1 MKKSLFAIS
10 IFCGF
15 LLQSTQAQQAGEVM
29 PSINTKNVPVVI
41 ESQPPLVK
49 AKVSAQE
56 QAIQLTDLSIQTKI
70 YGNIATT
77 TYDMTFYNPN
87 DRVLEGE
94 LEFPLFGNQSVVGY
108 SLDINGH
115 QREGVVT
122 EKQLARQ
129 AFEEKVKQGIDPGII
144 EKTAGNNYK
153 TRIYPLPPKQTRRV
167 TITYEEV
174 LNRQQGRYEYDL
186 ALNYSQP
193 IKNFSYEVKIL
204 ELNKQPVF
212 IEALSGL
219 SFQSE
224 GESGYF
230 AKLSKTQFTPNQN
243 IKISVPVRDDV
254 QQFYEQ
260 HNGGLYTLI
269 NVPFDK
275 EFLEEIVKVKPKNVA
290 IVWDSSLSAGQAGR
304 DIEKEAGL
312 IEKYLAYLNLNADVY
327 TFDTVFEK
335 KGAYGAE
342 KIRQAL
348 VSLPTISGSD
358 FSVLDANVLNGYDE
372 VIIVSD
378 GIGNLGNK
386 HIKGELKS
394 RVIAVNSAAQSN
406 ERYLEYLSD
415 GQLLNLSK
423 LSLDKALNA
432 LQVEP
437 IVVSEIFYDINAVK
451 EVYHSN
457 LQTGAHGLSLM
468 AKLSQPQTTVRVV
481 LKKGDRTFERSVTLN
496 ALNKQNTKGIA
507 RLFGTEKI
515 RSLEIDLDKNRNDIV
530 DVAKQ
535 FTIVTDYTS
544 LIVLDDVND
553 YVRYG
558 IVPPPELKDAYDAI
572 VQKQMDDKKAARS
585 QRLAILKL
593 TFDEM
598 KHWYSTQYSSKK
610 IKQKNARNVYSRSEV
625 TMDAPMV
632 EAVVAADYDMTA
644 DETVMPSGEVAAA
657 RQRAIRDESSRSN
670 SMGNMTASSATSV
683 ARPLSTDTIELAQT
697 FNEKEKSV
705 VFQVPTQE
713 VKNIKIELKAW
724 TPNAAYL
731 KEISSAKKADQK
743 KVYFE
748 LQKQYAD
755 QPAFFM
761 DMADFFAL
769 QGDKAFAT
777 RIVLSIADLN
787 LEDIELLRALGYKL
801 VELGH
806 YDYAIEVFEK
816 LVDLRGEDQQ
826 SYRDLGL
833 IYEKTGH
840 KQKALEKLYYALTG
854 DFTNTH
860 PGVDQTLLMEL
871 NHLIALN
878 PDLDT
883 SRVDKG
889 LIQAMPVDLRIVI
902 DWNIDNTDIDLWV
915 TDPHGF
921 KVYYSNPL
929 SPSGGAITRD
939 VTTGFGPENFAQKK
953 AIPGTYIIQ
962 VQQYGSS
969 SQKVRVH
976 GAAMVKATVFTNYGN
991 KNEKS
996 EEMMVRL
1003 DQNKDVVDIGKFKY

>member
-174 LNRQQGRYEYDL
+174 LNRQQGRYKYDL

-558 IVPPPELKDAYDAI
+558 IVPPPELKEAYDAI

-598 KHWYSTQYSSKK
+598 KHWYSTQYSAKKLKQKATIAPYTSPALTVAEQASPSIIEAEREPDSVQGAIYDTTKDEQLMISNAAVGSAHRDRLLRNEAPRGDVMAIADSSGNVSSKVTTDTEQSVAEVKK
-610 IKQKNARNVYSRSEV
+610 I
-625 TMDAPMV
+625 T
-632 EAVVAADYDMTA
+632 
-644 DETVMPSGEVAAA
+644 
-657 RQRAIRDESSRSN
+657 
-670 SMGNMTASSATSV
+670 
-683 ARPLSTDTIELAQT
+683 
-697 FNEKEKSV
+697 
-705 VFQVPTQE
+705 
-713 VKNIKIELKAW
+713 IELKAW

-731 KEISSAKKADQK
+731 KEISSAQKADQK

-748 LQKQYAD
+748 LQKQYSD
-755 QPAFFM
+755 QPAFYM